1 MGFNPAFKGLIIFLI
16 YILYINLYFYVQ
28 LEERLYGHLRKGVP
42 IICSFAQQFFINLG
56 VRLKKDTFKEEF
68 SKIMWA

>member
-16 YILYINLYFYVQ
+16 YIFKYFYVQ
-28 LEERLYGHLRKGVP
+28 LEERLYGHLRKRVT
-42 IICSFAQQFFINLG
+42 IICSFAHQFFINLG